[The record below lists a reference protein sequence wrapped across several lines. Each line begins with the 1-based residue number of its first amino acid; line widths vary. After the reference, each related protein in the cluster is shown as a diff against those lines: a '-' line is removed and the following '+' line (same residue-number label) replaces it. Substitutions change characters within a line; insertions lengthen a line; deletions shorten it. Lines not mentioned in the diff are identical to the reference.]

1 MMLKEIV
8 PELIVKDV
16 SKSIQFYKEIFGFN
30 VKMTVPD
37 SQPYSWCQMSLN
49 NFNIMMQEHSSIC
62 EEINDFPEILSS
74 SNIIVLKFDNTSEV
88 KKLYNRLKNDGIS
101 FFTDLKETEYGTVE
115 FGIFDPDNYMIL
127 VSAE

>member
-1 MMLKEIV
+1 MLKEIV